1 MRVLG
6 IILARGG
13 SQGVPRK
20 NLKKLNGIPLIKYT
34 IDAALNSNLSEVVVS
49 TEDEE
54 IASFALL
61 CGCKVPFVRPSDL
74 ASDTARSIDVAIHAL
89 NTMEEITNT
98 RFDAIMLL
106 QPTTPFRG
114 SQDINAALELIAQD
128 EMASSVISVVDVKAH
143 HPARMKYIENGVL
156 IDPDFCEKYENQNRQ
171 ELQPMYIRNGA
182 VYLTKRETILSSS
195 FKGSK
200 SLALIMPEE
209 RSVNIDTM
217 SDFEL
222 AEWTLTHK

>member
-89 NTMEEITNT
+89 NAMEEITNT